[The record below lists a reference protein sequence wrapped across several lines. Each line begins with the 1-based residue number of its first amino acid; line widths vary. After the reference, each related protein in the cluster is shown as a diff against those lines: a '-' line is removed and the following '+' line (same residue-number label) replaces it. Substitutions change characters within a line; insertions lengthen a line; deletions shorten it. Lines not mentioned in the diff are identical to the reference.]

1 MEKQEAKS
9 MFRLIFSGAAIF
21 EEEKRG
27 GKFPCV
33 DLQPPS
39 NNFKTALPLG
49 YLPLLLLMLFP
60 LPTHPRN
67 EQVAILNEHQLN
79 CVQQH
84 TTAQSN
90 AFLSSLVLPIHYF
103 YSGVIFG
110 FIIIV
115 AKGTNQRSYKDEI
128 GVDKKKKTILCC
140 DTPFSSPLIR
150 KQNHLD
156 ILIRKIEERKDHG
169 RFCCC

>member
-1 MEKQEAKS
+1 MKGIWNGQEAKS
-9 MFRLIFSGAAIF
+9 MFRLAFSGAAIF

-33 DLQPPS
+33 ELQPPS
-39 NNFKTALPLG
+39 KQLQNCIATRL
-49 YLPLLLLMLFP
+49 LPLLLLMLFP

-90 AFLSSLVLPIHYF
+90 AFLSSLVLP
-103 YSGVIFG
+103 
-110 FIIIV
+110 
-115 AKGTNQRSYKDEI
+115 T
-128 GVDKKKKTILCC
+128 
-140 DTPFSSPLIR
+140 
-150 KQNHLD
+150 
-156 ILIRKIEERKDHG
+156 
-169 RFCCC
+169 